1 MLGEYNL
8 MYDIH
13 RCFNVLNNFMYAR
26 SSLVRMSALGVD
38 GEEILLLLLDVLRRL
53 VLHLWF
59 TRPE

>member
-13 RCFNVLNNFMYAR
+13 KCFNVLDNFMYAR
-26 SSLVRMSALGVD
+26 SSLARMSALGVD
-38 GEEILLLLLDVLRRL
+38 GREVFLLLDVLRRII
-53 VLHLWF
+53 LHFWF